1 LAKIQTGSGSIQAG
15 RDLCPRGPT
24 SLAMDLTGRVQAVP
38 RQGSDPPCSKKSQA
52 DIQRALV
59 ELKNGNG
66 NIYLSNSDIGDAG
79 VALLLQGME
88 GSSGARSLN
97 LACNRITDSGA
108 CRLADAIAKHPK
120 LEVLGLGQNGI
131 GDMGA
136 ERLAAA
142 MEDHPALRMLS
153 LEGNQIGDPGASALV
168 TSLAS
173 SSRRGLATSLA
184 ANPVKR
190 LVGPALENL
199 DSAAS
204 TVKSMSVVGVT
215 LGQLLPLFK
224 EACASG
230 AIDPWKTTTNEAVQN
245 IVLPGTSKQGMSYVQ
260 SGGHK
265 NGPPMVHVI
274 HAWTGLFQ
282 DLLKVIAMHAS
293 GKAEPSLDPGD
304 DLWRYDPEF
313 LEKSYFIDAFCCNQH
328 SGTNRLRS
336 FGLSDNSAF
345 PVGDARCEIDK
356 LDLVA
361 EQVRRRGGRVLV
373 AVDSKSQVLGRL
385 ACLQEIRKALL
396 DRVPMEA
403 GFIYIQE
410 ASGSLAEKAEAC
422 SEKRRHELMEEIAVG
437 PGGFQ
442 QFNQEIV
449 DFINAQVAIKWKEKV
464 EGKKR

>member
-1 LAKIQTGSGSIQAG
+1 
-15 RDLCPRGPT
+15 
-24 SLAMDLTGRVQAVP
+24 MDLTGRVQAVP
-38 RQGSDPPCSKKSQA
+38 KAGSDPPCSKKSQA
-52 DIQRALV
+52 DIQRALG

-66 NIYLSNSDIGDAG
+66 NIYLSNSGMADAG
-79 VALLLQGME
+79 VAMLLQGME
-88 GSSGARSLN
+88 GCNDIRSMN
-97 LACNRITDSGA
+97 LACNGITDSGA
-108 CRLADAIAKHPK
+108 CRLADAIGRHPN
-120 LEVLGLGQNGI
+120 LEVLGLAQNLI
-131 GDMGA
+131 GDLGA

-142 MEDHPALRMLS
+142 MEAHPALRMLS
-153 LEGNQIGDPGASALV
+153 LEGNQVGDAGAAALV

-173 SSRRGLATSLA
+173 SSRKGLSSSLA
-184 ANPVKR
+184 ANPVNR

-199 DSAAS
+199 DQAAS
-204 TVKSMSVVGVT
+204 TVKSLSVVGVT

-224 EACASG
+224 KVCESG
-230 AIDPWKTTTNEAVQN
+230 TIDPWKTTTGEAVEA
-245 IVLPGTSKQGMSYVQ
+245 IVLPNTCKQGMGYVQ
-260 SGGHK
+260 SGGFK

-282 DLLKVIAMHAS
+282 DLLKNIAMHAS
-293 GKAEPSLDPGD
+293 GKAEPSLDPAD

-328 SGTNRLRS
+328 SSTNRLRG
-336 FGLSDNSAF
+336 FGLSDSAAF

-361 EQVRRRGGRVLV
+361 EQVRRRGGKVLV

-385 ACLQEIRKALL
+385 ACLCEIRKALL
-396 DRVPMEA
+396 DRTPMEA

-410 ASGSLAEKAEAC
+410 TSGTLAEKAEAC
-422 SEKRRHELMEEIAVG
+422 SEKRRHEFMEEIAVG
-437 PGGFQ
+437 PGGFH

-464 EGKKR
+464 EGKRR